1 MQKTDSKEW
10 ITVGKGRLKPNK
22 RSTHNLAPNF
32 VGSMVFDT
40 EYLQKQI
47 DKGYGRVML
56 PLSMWLK
63 DSQFNDEQYVDIQV
77 SSLTADSTEE

>member
-10 ITVGKGRLKPNK
+10 IKVGKGRLKPNK
-22 RSTHNLAPNF
+22 KSTHNLAPNF
-32 VGSMVFDT
+32 VGYIVLDS
-40 EYLQKQI
+40 EYLQKLM
-47 DKGYGRVML
+47 DKGYGKVML

-77 SSLTADSTEE
+77 SDLTSPIE